1 MELYYFADSSR
12 LALQD
17 IKDLNNQLFD
27 GWDDGDMPFNDT
39 DNPLEGLRVISE
51 EEFLQSELEF

>member
-1 MELYYFADSSR
+1 MELIYYADSKR
-12 LALQD
+12 LPLED
-17 IKDLNNQLFD
+17 IRELNDVIFD

>member
-1 MELYYFADSSR
+1 MELFYYADSKR
-12 LALQD
+12 LPLED
-17 IKDLNNQLFD
+17 IQELNDVIFD